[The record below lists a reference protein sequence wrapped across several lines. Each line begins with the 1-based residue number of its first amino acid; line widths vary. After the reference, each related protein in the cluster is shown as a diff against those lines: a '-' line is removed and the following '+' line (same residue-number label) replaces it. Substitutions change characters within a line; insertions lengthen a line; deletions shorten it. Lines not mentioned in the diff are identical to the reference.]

1 MTPQQKLIA
10 AIRDALG
17 DAEAYVGGAAAL
29 DCVCKALRE
38 EADHLDEV
46 GWHTRAQY
54 FFDAA
59 AVLDTLKWEVADE

>member
-10 AIRDALG
+10 AIRDALC
-17 DAEAYVGGAAAL
+17 DAEAYIGGAAAL
-29 DCVCKALRE
+29 DCVRKALRE
-38 EADHLDEV
+38 EGEHLDEV

-59 AVLDTLKWEVADE
+59 AVLDTLNDE